1 MCLLVL
7 CFQQNC
13 QKSVGTGRTR
23 IKFSKFFVDI
33 LYQLQKFTYTP
44 RSLAYCWVLYL
55 SWKWKSWSGDFERV
69 GKYHLEVTLRREEG
83 TGSWYQILKK
93 HPEDRNAPGKALS
106 SQGPW
111 PPMAVMYCEASQ
123 WQPNFTPAP
132 PAGSKC
138 PWHSGGLGIL
148 QPRVCVS
155 VDLDAK
161 FCSMGLNPWLTPK
174 WWLMPLVSDLFLC
187 PASSWSLI

>member
-23 IKFSKFFVDI
+23 IKFNKFFVDI

-93 HPEDRNAPGKALS
+93 AKYWGMCSLQESLTEE
-106 SQGPW
+106 SQCQF
-111 PPMAVMYCEASQ
+111 MQ
-123 WQPNFTPAP
+123 WERSN
-132 PAGSKC
+132 SN
-138 PWHSGGLGIL
+138 HH
-148 QPRVCVS
+148 RE
-155 VDLDAK
+155 
-161 FCSMGLNPWLTPK
+161 FCKMEPQYTFKRTFVKKQNYTQYL
-174 WWLMPLVSDLFLC
+174 
-187 PASSWSLI
+187 